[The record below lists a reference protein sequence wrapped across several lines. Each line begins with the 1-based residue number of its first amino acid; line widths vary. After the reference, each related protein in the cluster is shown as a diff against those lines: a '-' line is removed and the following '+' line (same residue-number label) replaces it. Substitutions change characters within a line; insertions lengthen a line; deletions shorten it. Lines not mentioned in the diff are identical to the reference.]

1 MALPAATSCHLDHP
15 LSRCPLCIFL
25 CLAAFVFVCAR
36 PAPYFPLRLTP
47 LAIWCLVSMV
57 QFVVCRV
64 PRTPVLLPS
73 LPLIP
78 CSSDGRVLDDLCTLG
93 DYSVQ
98 AESTLTLAVPLA
110 GGKVGRSPHF
120 AAAATILILHYTTGS
135 RFSCACRKGAWPDP
149 QGRQANGQAQARE
162 GPCQASSAIQP
173 AVQEHRGWRRRQEE
187 GAPCCTCVCVCVGVC
202 SVPAPRL
209 AWSSHALWQGPN
221 TQAIK

>member
-1 MALPAATSCHLDHP
+1 MPCFHGAIRR
-15 LSRCPLCIFL
+15 LS
-25 CLAAFVFVCAR
+25 
-36 PAPYFPLRLTP
+36 
-47 LAIWCLVSMV
+47 
-57 QFVVCRV
+57 RV

-110 GGKVGRSPHF
+110 GGKVGRSPHL

-162 GPCQASSAIQP
+162 GPCQASPAVQP

-187 GAPCCTCVCVCVGVC
+187 GAPAAPVFAFALQFTARLRHAWLGHLTLCGR
-202 SVPAPRL
+202 VPTLRPLSEPVHQHTAEFL
-209 AWSSHALWQGPN
+209 QL
-221 TQAIK
+221 